1 MNDKQAA
8 IDRYYLFYKKEYLCN
23 NPSTVFSTMAWKARR
38 KTRRTSPVGQL
49 LTTSIHSGGMRM
61 FKKCILCLIAV
72 LFSAT
77 TASAFLFDGYNYIS
91 ADDLQKRIKAQS
103 PMILVDICSVEQ
115 FAKAHIPGSIETN
128 AYPVETDA
136 QREAL
141 GHLLP
146 QIRKSSDDVIILC
159 PRGGGGAKR
168 TYDYYKANGVDQS
181 RLLILEKGVEKW
193 PFATE
198 AK

>member
-1 MNDKQAA
+1 
-8 IDRYYLFYKKEYLCN
+8 
-23 NPSTVFSTMAWKARR
+23 
-38 KTRRTSPVGQL
+38 
-49 LTTSIHSGGMRM
+49 M
-61 FKKCILCLIAV
+61 FKKGLLCLIAL
-72 LFSAT
+72 LFSVSS
-77 TASAFLFDGYNYIS
+77 ASAFLSSGYNFIS
-91 ADDLQKRIKAQS
+91 PEDLQKRIDAKS

-128 AYPVETDA
+128 AYPVETDEERA
-136 QREAL
+136 AIGQ
-141 GHLLP
+141 LLP
-146 QIRKSSDDVIILC
+146 QILESQDDVIVLC

-168 TYDYYKANGVDQS
+168 TYDFYKANGVDES

>member
-1 MNDKQAA
+1 MIKN
-8 IDRYYLFYKKEYLCN
+8 KKE
-23 NPSTVFSTMAWKARR
+23 KR
-38 KTRRTSPVGQL
+38 KML
-49 LTTSIHSGGMRM
+49 
-61 FKKCILCLIAV
+61 KKCFLCLIAV

-77 TASAFLFDGYNYIS
+77 TASAFLFGGYDYIS
-91 ADDLQKRIKAQS
+91 PEDLQKRIDAQS

-146 QIRKSSDDVIILC
+146 QILASGDDVIILC

-168 TYDYYKANGVDQS
+168 TYDFYKANGVDES